1 MKTFVT
7 SMMLAATALTLA
19 ACSAQHDADTATIN
33 AAGLSNDDF
42 ASGQENLTDEATFNA
57 ALDNAADPV
66 AGASVTNATLG
77 NEAAGNT
84 L

>member
-1 MKTFVT
+1 
-7 SMMLAATALTLA
+7 MMLAATALTLA
-19 ACSAQHDADTATIN
+19 ACSAQHDTDTAAVN
-33 AAGLSNDDF
+33 AVGLSNDDF
-42 ASGQENLTDEATFNA
+42 ALGQESPTDEATLNA
-57 ALDNAADPV
+57 ALDNAADPT